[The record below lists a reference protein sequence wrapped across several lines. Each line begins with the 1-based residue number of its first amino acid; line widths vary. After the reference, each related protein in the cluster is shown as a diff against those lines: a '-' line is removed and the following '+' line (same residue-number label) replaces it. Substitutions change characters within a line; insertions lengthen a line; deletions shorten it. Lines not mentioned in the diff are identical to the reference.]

1 MSIAA
6 LETQKHIDYVQKL
19 GKNHDLAYY
28 LTSHLR
34 LNAVYWGFT
43 AISIM
48 GQPTA
53 LEKDEMIDF
62 VMSCWDDKEA
72 LEKDEMI
79 DFVMSCWD
87 DKEGGF
93 GTFPGHDAHV
103 LSTLSAIQI
112 LTMQGATD
120 KLDKERVAKYILS
133 LQTPEGSFMGDRWGE
148 IDTRFGLC
156 ATMALSLLGSLSQL
170 DIEKTVGYIRK
181 CRNFDGGFG
190 GCEGGESHA
199 AQVYVCLGTLAILD
213 KLTLMVDLVVVKAGK
228 VMLPKVIAL
237 VYVCLGT
244 LAILDKLDEVDQP
257 TLAWWLAERQLPNG
271 GLNGRP
277 EKLEDV
283 CYSFWV
289 LSSLAILRKLHWID
303 GDALTRF
310 ILSAQDPDAGGI
322 ADRPGDMADDPDA
335 GGIADRPG
343 DMADVFHTLFGVAGL
358 SLLGYPGLVDLDPV
372 YCMPAAIIEQL
383 GLRKDWRALPRRTPS
398 LTWLPRPRGP

>member
-1 MSIAA
+1 MSLTV
-6 LETQKHIDYVQKL
+6 LERQKHIDYIQKL

-43 AISIM
+43 AVSIM
-48 GQPTA
+48 DQPIA
-53 LEKDEMIDF
+53 LERDDMIDF
-62 VMSCWDDKEA
+62 VMSCWDDH
-72 LEKDEMI
+72 
-79 DFVMSCWD
+79 
-87 DKEGGF
+87 EGGF

-103 LSTLSAIQI
+103 LSTLSAIQV
-112 LTMQGATD
+112 LVMQNAAER
-120 KLDKERVAKYILS
+120 LDKERVTKYILS
-133 LQTPEGSFMGDRWGE
+133 LQTSEGSFMGDRWGE

-156 ATMALSLLGSLSQL
+156 AIMALSLLGSLSSL
-170 DIEKTVGYIRK
+170 DCEKTVGYIRK

-199 AQVYVCLGTLAILD
+199 AQG
-213 KLTLMVDLVVVKAGK
+213 
-228 VMLPKVIAL
+228 

-244 LAILDKLDEVDQP
+244 LAILDKLDEVDQS

-303 GDALTRF
+303 SDALTKF

-322 ADRPGDMADDPDA
+322 ADRPGDMAD
-335 GGIADRPG
+335 
-343 DMADVFHTLFGVAGL
+343 VFHTHFGVAGL
-358 SLLGYPGLVDLDPV
+358 SLLGYPGLMDIDPV
-372 YCMPAAIIEQL
+372 YCMPAATIEKL
-383 GLRKDWRALPRRTPS
+383 GLRKDWRALPRRTS
-398 LTWLPRPRGP
+398 NA

>member
-1 MSIAA
+1 MAA
-6 LETQKHIDYVQKL
+6 TVLELQKHIDYVQKL

-43 AISIM
+43 AVSIM
-48 GQPTA
+48 GQPAA
-53 LEKDEMIDF
+53 LDRDEMIEF
-62 VMSCWDDKEA
+62 VMSCWNE
-72 LEKDEMI
+72 
-79 DFVMSCWD
+79 
-87 DKEGGF
+87 KEGGF

-112 LTMQGATD
+112 LTMQSATEM
-120 KLDKERVAKYILS
+120 LDKARVTNYILS
-133 LQTPEGSFMGDRWGE
+133 LQSHDGSFAGDKWGE

-156 ATMALSLLGSLSQL
+156 ATMALSLLGSLSEL
-170 DIEKTVGYIRK
+170 EMEKTVGYIRK

-190 GCEGGESHA
+190 PCEGGESHA
-199 AQVYVCLGTLAILD
+199 AQ
-213 KLTLMVDLVVVKAGK
+213 
-228 VMLPKVIAL
+228 

-257 TLAWWLAERQLPNG
+257 TLAWWLSERQLPNG

-303 GDALTRF
+303 ADALTKF
-310 ILSAQDPDAGGI
+310 ILSAQDPET
-322 ADRPGDMADDPDA
+322 

-343 DMADVFHTLFGVAGL
+343 DMADVFHTIFGVAGL

-372 YCMPAAIIEQL
+372 YCMPAGVVEKL
-383 GLRKDWRALPRRTPS
+383 GLRKDWRALPRRLS
-398 LTWLPRPRGP
+398 AE